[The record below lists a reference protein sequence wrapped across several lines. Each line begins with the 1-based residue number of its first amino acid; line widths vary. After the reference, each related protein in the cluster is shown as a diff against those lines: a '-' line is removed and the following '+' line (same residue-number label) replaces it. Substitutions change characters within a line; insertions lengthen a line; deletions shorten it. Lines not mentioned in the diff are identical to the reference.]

1 MTKLSWGDPGDRLY
15 ENGVDRGVLY
25 VDDQGYA
32 WNGLLSVEEK
42 SSGGEVRDLFIDG
55 VKYAEVTGVE
65 NFEGTIEALSSP
77 DAFADCDGSGQVIP
91 GLYATH
97 QIRKYFG
104 MSYRTMV
111 GNDVDGQNHG
121 YKIHVLYNVRA
132 GDSERKNE
140 TINSNDPIAFSWP
153 ITTIPVEHAGI
164 RPTAHFVIDSTEIA
178 ADILLVL
185 ENTLYGTSTSD
196 PYLPSFED
204 LVALIATGPTF
215 SVVDNGDGTFDM
227 TGNSSMFTVI
237 DATTID
243 VSVDSAAIS
252 VVDANT
258 YDLSSY

>member
-1 MTKLSWGDPGDRLY
+1 MTKLSWGTPGERLY

-42 SSGGEVRDLFIDG
+42 SSGGEVEDVFLDG
-55 VKYAEVTGVE
+55 VKYAEAVSVE

-77 DAFADCDGSGQVIP
+77 PAFVDCDGSGAVIP

-97 QIRKYFG
+97 QRRKYFG

-121 YKIHVLYNVRA
+121 YKIHILYNVRA
-132 GDSERKNE
+132 GDSDRRNE

-153 ITTIPVEHAGI
+153 ITAVPVQHSGI
-164 RPTAHFVIDSTEIA
+164 RPTAHFVIDSNEIA
-178 ADILLVL
+178 PDILAIL
-185 ENTLYGTSTSD
+185 ENTLYGTSTED
-196 PYLPSFED
+196 PYLPSFDD

-215 SVVDNGDGTFDM
+215 SVVDNGDGTFDI
-227 TGNSSMFTVI
+227 TGASGMFTVI

-243 VSVDSAAIS
+243 VSVDTVAVS

>member
-55 VKYAEVTGVE
+55 VKYAE
-65 NFEGTIEALSSP
+65 
-77 DAFADCDGSGQVIP
+77 
-91 GLYATH
+91 YATH

-227 TGNSSMFTVI
+227 TGNSSMSTVI
-237 DATTID
+237 DATIID
-243 VSVDSAAIS
+243 VSVDSASIS